1 MTDRSQVHKLEAAL
15 ADNFEARGPRHHLE
29 QHQVQV
35 ERIVADVH
43 HLVEDGFV
51 VAGNRF
57 AALAEDTP
65 VLFPAQAGTNLIEP
79 FQALHDRAVER
90 HAVKG
95 TFGGAAGREHHADA
109 GQAIGSGSGQFHGK
123 RLAGRSKVEGGRLL
137 HIGGSDFHFL
147 KQCEN
152 LADKLGIAADRGS
165 VFFPRSTQ
173 LAFVIRRS
181 GIGQAGQHT
190 AAAGDHFDKIAVEFA
205 QLGDEPGASLRTGAV
220 AVFKTIAGGAA
231 LFAAGGPIR
240 ARSPLGT
247 VAVRPFGTLGAT
259 GGPFGAFGALRPF
272 GTFLRLVPRVVEI
285 SGVAGI
291 SGRIAFDGHG
301 GVLVRG
307 LSSRRDMKVP

>member
-65 VLFPAQAGTNLIEP
+65 VLFPAQAGTDLIEP

-109 GQAIGSGSGQFHGK
+109 GQAIGSGSGQFHGNAEC
-123 RLAGRSKVEGGRLL
+123 R
-137 HIGGSDFHFL
+137 
-147 KQCEN
+147 
-152 LADKLGIAADRGS
+152 
-165 VFFPRSTQ
+165 
-173 LAFVIRRS
+173 
-181 GIGQAGQHT
+181 
-190 AAAGDHFDKIAVEFA
+190 
-205 QLGDEPGASLRTGAV
+205 
-220 AVFKTIAGGAA
+220 
-231 LFAAGGPIR
+231 
-240 ARSPLGT
+240 
-247 VAVRPFGTLGAT
+247 
-259 GGPFGAFGALRPF
+259 
-272 GTFLRLVPRVVEI
+272 
-285 SGVAGI
+285 
-291 SGRIAFDGHG
+291 
-301 GVLVRG
+301 
-307 LSSRRDMKVP
+307 